1 MWKEFKEFAVKGNA
15 IDLAVGVIIGAA
27 FGKIVT
33 SIVEDLLMPPL
44 GRVLGNLNFA
54 DYYIPLSDKITPG
67 MSLDAAKK
75 AGLPVFAYGNFITVL
90 INFLIVAFCIFLV
103 VKAINK
109 LKRPSPSA
117 APVAKD
123 CPACTMSIP
132 IKATRCPHCTSDLS
146 GRRAPRRI
154 EQSPLDVELGG
165 NAVQIRHRS
174 PRERSIHLRNYSRS
188 TNKIRFGVQSQIRPC
203 SRSIHSVPGA
213 HGENAGKIQQPDSC
227 TSAGNFNR
235 SPAPSCNVAAG

>member
-33 SIVEDLLMPPL
+33 SIVDDLLMPPL

-54 DYYIPLSDKITPG
+54 DYYIPLSDKIMPG
-67 MSLDAAKK
+67 MPLDAAKK
-75 AGLPVFAYGNFITVL
+75 AGLPVFAYGNFTTVL

-109 LKRPSPSA
+109 LKRPSSTA

-123 CPACTMSIP
+123 CPACAMSIP
-132 IKATRCPHCTSDLS
+132 IKATRCPHCTSDL
-146 GRRAPRRI
+146 GGVRA
-154 EQSPLDVELGG
+154 
-165 NAVQIRHRS
+165 
-174 PRERSIHLRNYSRS
+174 
-188 TNKIRFGVQSQIRPC
+188 
-203 SRSIHSVPGA
+203 
-213 HGENAGKIQQPDSC
+213 
-227 TSAGNFNR
+227 
-235 SPAPSCNVAAG
+235 